1 MVGMLDTTALRTAT
15 LEFREGW
22 RALLGATLG
31 ASIGIAALPFYTFG
45 IFMRAI
51 EADAHWRRSEIALA
65 QTCWSIVLAVVS
77 PFVGGLIDRL
87 GFRRPIAFSL
97 TAIACCFLL
106 LGSVIH
112 SPALFVLVYALM
124 AAMGAASSPLPFA
137 KLISGRFQRAR
148 GMALGITLAGTGV
161 AAFLA
166 PLLLGPVIQNAG
178 WRAGYLRLALSVVI
192 LAPIS
197 LWLIG
202 RDKVTAVEQ
211 HGRVETG
218 VSFVKAIQA
227 AAFWQLAGI
236 FFLVTFGAS
245 GLVAHLVPI
254 LTEAGIAPSKAAA
267 IVGVVGVSVMAGRLA
282 IGTLLDMFQVRY
294 VASVAFILTSIGCYL
309 LLQLGAQF
317 AWTAAIG
324 VGFALGTEVDLMGYC
339 TGRYFGLRRYGS
351 IYGTLYGFA
360 ILGVAASPLWMAVV
374 SESYGYQPV
383 LQAAVAITI
392 ASAALSFVLP
402 RINRRNGQ

>member
-1 MVGMLDTTALRTAT
+1 MDEMLDTTALRTAP

-51 EADAHWRRSEIALA
+51 EADVHWRRSEIALA
-65 QTCWSIVLAVVS
+65 QTCWSIMLALVS

-106 LGSVIH
+106 LGSVIR
-112 SPALFVLVYALM
+112 SPTFFVLVYALM
-124 AAMGAASSPLPFA
+124 AAVGAASSPLPFA
-137 KLISGRFQRAR
+137 KLISRKFQRVR
-148 GMALGITLAGTGV
+148 GMALGITLAGTGI

-178 WRAGYLRLALSVVI
+178 WRAGYLRLALAVVI

-202 RDKVTAVEQ
+202 RDKVTAVER
-211 HGRVETG
+211 HGEVEMG
-218 VSFVKAIQA
+218 VSFVTAVQT
-227 AAFWQLAGI
+227 AAFWQLAAI

-254 LTEAGIAPSKAAA
+254 LTEAGIAPSEAAS
-267 IVGVVGVSVMAGRLA
+267 IVGIVGISVMAGRLA

-294 VASVAFILTSIGCYL
+294 VASVAFILASIGCYL
-309 LLQLGAQF
+309 LLQLGSHF

-360 ILGVAASPLWMAVV
+360 ILGVAASPLWMAVA
-374 SESYGYQPV
+374 SQTYGYKPV
-383 LQAAVAITI
+383 LRAAVAITI
-392 ASAALSFVLP
+392 ASATLSSVLP
-402 RINRRNGQ
+402 RINKGSGQ

>member
-1 MVGMLDTTALRTAT
+1 M
-15 LEFREGW
+15 
-22 RALLGATLG
+22 LGATLG
-31 ASIGIAALPFYTFG
+31 TSIGIAALPFYTFG

-51 EADAHWRRSEIALA
+51 EADAHWKRSEIALA
-65 QTCWSIVLAVVS
+65 QTCWSIVLALVS

-87 GFRRPIAFSL
+87 GFRGPIAFSL

-112 SPALFVLVYALM
+112 TPTLFVLIYALM
-124 AAMGAASSPLPFA
+124 AAVGAASSPLPFA
-137 KLISGRFQRAR
+137 KLISGKFQRAR
-148 GMALGITLAGTGV
+148 GMALGITLAGTGIG
-161 AAFLA
+161 ALLA
-166 PLLLGPVIQNAG
+166 SLLLGPAIQKGG
-178 WRAGYLRLALSVVI
+178 WRAGYLWLALAIAI
-192 LAPIS
+192 LAPVS
-197 LWLIG
+197 LRLIG
-202 RDKVTAVEQ
+202 RDKVASVEQ

-218 VSFVKAIQA
+218 LSFVKAIQT

-236 FFLVTFGAS
+236 FFLVTYGAS

-267 IVGVVGVSVMAGRLA
+267 IVGIVGMSVMAGRLA
-282 IGTLLDMFQVRY
+282 IGTLLDVFQVRY
-294 VASVAFILTSIGCYL
+294 VAGIAFILTSTGCYL
-309 LLQLGAQF
+309 LLQLGAHF

-374 SESYGYQPV
+374 SESYGYRPV
-383 LQAAVAITI
+383 LQVAVAITM
-392 ASAALSFVLP
+392 ASAALSFILP